1 MPIAYN
7 PERAYQPARLVD
19 VHAELIQSLNDR
31 RRQARQER
39 YAKNRMPTLHEDMEI
54 DSDIPYAHYPP
65 GYGPRDEL

>member
-31 RRQARQER
+31 RRQARAER
-39 YAKNRMPTLHEDMEI
+39 VSRGRYPTL
-54 DSDIPYAHYPP
+54 PP
-65 GYGPRDEL
+65 PDDEEMAYFHDEM